1 LLVCGWMGAI
11 GGRLARRR
19 NAVAC
24 HGRWVLALL
33 TLVVCLLGAGASSA
47 AASSSLSWS
56 QPFLISHQPPW
67 TFPAYGSNPPEPIA
81 DWSSVKM
88 SCPSSSLC
96 VAVDGYG
103 NVVTSTDPTG
113 GTSKWTAVAIDN
125 FALNDI
131 SCASTTLCVAVDQN
145 GDVLTSTNPTGGAG
159 AWAVTKI
166 DTHFAAYLVG
176 VSCVP
181 GQALCV
187 AIDPFGNAFSSND
200 PSGGAGAWSKSGTDD
215 FLSSISCPSTS
226 LCVAEGGDGSGK
238 GDIVTTTDPGG
249 ASPSW
254 ALPQEVA
261 TRGFT
266 GNISCSS
273 SSLCVAAASPD
284 SGSTGNLLVSTN
296 PTGGPTAWTAT
307 SLPNPL
313 GAVTCASDSLCLAM
327 DYNGA
332 IWSSTNPTGGASAW
346 SSTAND
352 LTDPYEGPVV
362 YDDLACA
369 STSMCLA
376 LTGGAA
382 ASATAPT
389 GGTSAWTDE
398 LIDDTDSLTAASCPS
413 SSFCASV
420 DSLGNVATS
429 TNPAGGA
436 GAWSATNIISDSLIG
451 PLGLDGISCA
461 SSSLCVAVRGPSY
474 DEIYTSSD
482 PTGGSTAWSGPTQLS
497 TSGVP
502 DAVSCAPTTTFCAVL
517 DSSGQLFT
525 STNPTGGA
533 SAWTATDL
541 SGLSVGSP
549 RTMSCPSSSLCVGTS
564 LNGIVYS
571 TDPTGGASAWNSF
584 TLGAGD
590 LGQVSCAS
598 ATLCVALEGY
608 GSQVWTSAD
617 PTAGASSWTQTA
629 ASTIDPNTG
638 SFSGVSCSTGGL
650 CALIASQ
657 GSGSGD
663 IAMSSNPAAGA
674 SAWSVSQGAISTIG
688 GLGGTGTLGVAC
700 GGTSLCLAIDPRGDA
715 YAGTPPQAPTNSAPP
730 TISGTAQ
737 QGQRLTESHGSWSN
751 SPTSYSYQ
759 WEECDSSGGSCSAI
773 SGATSQTYTLTAGD
787 VGHRI
792 RVRESASNAGG
803 SSSPATSD
811 ATAAVKL
818 PPAPTN
824 TAPPTISGTAREGQR
839 LTESHG
845 SWSNS
850 PTGYSYQWED
860 CNSSGGSCSAISGA
874 TSRTYTLTAGDVG
887 HRIRVRETANNA
899 GGSSSPAT
907 SGATAVTLPPRPTVT
922 KLSPN
927 KGPAGTI
934 VTITGRYFSV
944 TSTVHFASAKA
955 KIYKFVSATEIKV
968 TAPQGSGTVNVTVT
982 TSGVTSADTSFDR
995 YTY

>member
-1 LLVCGWMGAI
+1 MVVGKK
-11 GGRLARRR
+11 
-19 NAVAC
+19 
-24 HGRWVLALL
+24 LALL
-33 TLVVCLLGAGASSA
+33 ALVVFVLGAGASSA
-47 AASSSLSWS
+47 AASSSSSWS

-67 TFPAYGSNPPEPIA
+67 TFSAYGSNPPEPIDA
-81 DWSSVKM
+81 WSSVKT

-96 VAVDGYG
+96 VAVDGNG

-113 GTSKWTAVAIDN
+113 GSSKWTAVTIDN
-125 FALNDI
+125 FALNDV
-131 SCASTTLCVAVDQN
+131 SCASTTLCVAVDKN
-145 GDVLTSTNPTGGAG
+145 GNVLTSTDPTGGAG
-159 AWAVTKI
+159 EWAVTQI
-166 DTHFAAYLVG
+166 DTAYGNDLVG

-181 GQALCV
+181 GQTLCV
-187 AIDPFGNAFSSND
+187 AVDDVGNAFSSND
-200 PSGGAGAWSKSGTDD
+200 PSGGAGAWSQSGTGD

-238 GDIVTTTDPGG
+238 GDIVTTTNPG
-249 ASPSW
+249 ATTPSW

-266 GNISCSS
+266 GNISCPS

-284 SGSTGNLLVSTN
+284 SGSTGNLLVTTN
-296 PTGGPTAWTAT
+296 PTGGATAWTAT

-332 IWSSTNPTGGASAW
+332 IWSTTNPTGGASAW
-346 SSTAND
+346 SSTANG
-352 LTDPYEGPVV
+352 LTDPYESPVV
-362 YDDLACA
+362 YDGLACG

-382 ASATAPT
+382 ASATNPT
-389 GGTSAWTDE
+389 GGTGSWTDE

-420 DSLGNVATS
+420 DSFGNVATS
-429 TNPAGGA
+429 TNPGGGA
-436 GAWSATNIISDSLIG
+436 GAWSATNISSDSLIG
-451 PLGLDGISCA
+451 PLQLDGISCA

-497 TSGVP
+497 TSGAP

-541 SGLSVGSP
+541 SGLSAGSP
-549 RTMSCPSSSLCVGTS
+549 RSISCPSSSLCVGTS

-571 TDPTGGASAWNSF
+571 TDPTGGASAWHSF
-584 TLGAGD
+584 ALGGGD
-590 LGQVSCAS
+590 LGNVSCAS
-598 ATLCVALEGY
+598 AALCVALEGY
-608 GSQVWTSAD
+608 GSEVWTSAD

-629 ASTIDPNTG
+629 TSTIDPNVG
-638 SFSGVSCSTGGL
+638 SFSDVSCSTGGL
-650 CALIASQ
+650 CALTGSQ
-657 GSGSGD
+657 GNGNGD
-663 IAMSSNPAAGA
+663 IAISSHPAGGA

-688 GLGGTGTLGVAC
+688 GPGGTGNPAVAC
-700 GGTSLCLAIDPRGDA
+700 GGTSLCLAIDSRGDA
-715 YAGTPPQAPTNSAPP
+715 YAGTPPQAPTKTAPP

-759 WEECDSSGGSCSAI
+759 WEDCDSSGGSCSAI
-773 SGATSQTYTLTAGD
+773 SGARSQTYTLTAGD
-787 VGHRI
+787 VGHTI
-792 RVRESASNAGG
+792 RVQETASNAGG
-803 SSSPATSD
+803 PSSPATSN
-811 ATAAVKL
+811 ATTAVKGL
-818 PPAPTN
+818 
-824 TAPPTISGTAREGQR
+824 
-839 LTESHG
+839 
-845 SWSNS
+845 
-850 PTGYSYQWED
+850 
-860 CNSSGGSCSAISGA
+860 
-874 TSRTYTLTAGDVG
+874 
-887 HRIRVRETANNA
+887 
-899 GGSSSPAT
+899 
-907 SGATAVTLPPRPTVT
+907 PRPTVT

-927 KGPAGTI
+927 KGPAGTV
-934 VTITGRYFSV
+934 VTITGTHLS
-944 TSTVHFASAKA
+944 SASAVHFASAKA
-955 KIYKFVSATEIKV
+955 KIDKLVSATEIKV
-968 TAPQGSGTVNVTVT
+968 TAPKGAGTVNVTVT
-982 TSGVTSADTSFDR
+982 TPGGTSATTSFDR